1 MGHAAERGVDLPLV
15 TMKELLEAGVHFGHQ
30 TRRWNP
36 KMKRFIYAGRNGIYI
51 IDLHQT
57 LKRLDDAYNF
67 IRDTAAQAGTVLFV
81 GTKKQAQDAIKEAAE
96 RCGMYYVTERWLG
109 GMLTNYRT
117 IRQRIERLAELRKM
131 DEDGSLAKLP
141 RKERN
146 RLTDVKARL
155 ERFLTGIEKMGG
167 IPKAMFVVDL
177 KQEHIALKEAQRLGI
192 PVAAIV
198 DTNCDP
204 DEVQYPIPGNDDAIR
219 AIRLMAGKMADAV
232 MEGKAE
238 HESRMAEE
246 AVSAEAAAAAREEAA
261 VGVAGPPEHEA
272 EESVDWISEQLGAE
286 FPTEV
291 SEVAGEEPTELP
303 PEPPE
308 AEGPAEREAEEEAG
322 EYTGGEAELT

>member
-57 LKRLDDAYNF
+57 LKRLDDAYKF
-67 IRDTAAQAGTVLFV
+67 IREIAADGGTVLFV
-81 GTKKQAQDAIKEAAE
+81 GTKKQAQDAIKEAAD

-109 GMLTNYRT
+109 GMLTNFRT

-131 DEDGSLAKLP
+131 EEDGTLAKLP

-167 IPKAMFVVDL
+167 TPQAMFVVDL
-177 KQEHIALKEAQRLGI
+177 KQEHIALQEARRLAI

-204 DEVQYPIPGNDDAIR
+204 DDVQYPIPGNDDAIR
-219 AIRLMAGKMADAV
+219 AIRLMAGKMSDAV
-232 MEGKAE
+232 LEGKAE

-261 VGVAGPPEHEA
+261 VGVAGPSEHEA
-272 EESVDWISEQLGAE
+272 EESVDWMSEQLGAE
-286 FPTEV
+286 LPGELP
-291 SEVAGEEPTELP
+291 EVAGEEPTEP
-303 PEPPE
+303 RPEPVE
-308 AEGPAEREAEEEAG
+308 LETTAERDAG